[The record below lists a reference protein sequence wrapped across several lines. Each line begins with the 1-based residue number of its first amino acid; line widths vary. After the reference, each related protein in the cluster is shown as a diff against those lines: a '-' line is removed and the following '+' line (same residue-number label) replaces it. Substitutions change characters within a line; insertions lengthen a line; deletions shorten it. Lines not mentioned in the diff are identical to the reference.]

1 MQRFKL
7 FLIVGLL
14 FIAVFADPALATSEV
29 RSAVSS
35 DSAAAVIPPT
45 AAPKKNEY
53 FGYMWPFADRDVK
66 TDLAEGPVVLEL
78 FTTQGCIFC
87 PVADKFF
94 TELVANAP
102 GVIGLSCHVTYLSV
116 REGNISNKECTD
128 RQFDYSKTI
137 AGGSVFTPQIVIN
150 GRKETFGY
158 EYEKVY
164 ALLKDGLKN
173 RPAAIVITK
182 GEGNNYSFALP
193 EVKLAEGETAEFQ
206 IMQVRSPITRKI
218 SDGPNE
224 NMDML
229 YHRSVASIETLE
241 ATGKAQTITHEV
253 VPGENVESIVV
264 MVRVAGKI
272 MAVSEA
278 RL

>member
-7 FLIVGLL
+7 FLTFVLL
-14 FIAVFADPALATSEV
+14 LTACLASPVLATSEI

-35 DSAAAVIPPT
+35 DSAAVPPPA

-53 FGYMWPFADRDVK
+53 LGYVWPFGDRDVAAE
-66 TDLAEGPVVLEL
+66 LAEGPVVLEL

-87 PVADKFF
+87 PVADQFF

-102 GVIGLSCHVTYLSV
+102 GVIGLACHVTYLSV

-164 ALLKDGLKN
+164 ALLKDGLKS
-173 RPAAIVITK
+173 RPASIAISK
-182 GEGNNYSFALP
+182 GEGDKYSFTLP

-206 IMQVRSPITRKI
+206 ILQVRGPVKRKI

-224 NMDML
+224 NMDMD
-229 YHRSVASIETLE
+229 YHRSVASIEVLE
-241 ATGKAQTITHEV
+241 ATGKAQTIEHEV
-253 VPGENVESIVV
+253 IRGENVESIVV

-272 MAVSEA
+272 MAVSESK
-278 RL
+278 L